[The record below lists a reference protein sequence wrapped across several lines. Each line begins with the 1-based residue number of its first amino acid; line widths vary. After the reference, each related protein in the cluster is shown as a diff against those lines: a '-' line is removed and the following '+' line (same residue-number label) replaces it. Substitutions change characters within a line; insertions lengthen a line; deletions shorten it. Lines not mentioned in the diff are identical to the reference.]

1 MKKLN
6 IGIFLSLLLMV
17 GLCSCGEQKSNTK
30 LVLNEVL
37 IENESNF
44 QDDYGVHSA
53 WIEIF
58 NRSFGSADLAGCL
71 LKVSSQP
78 GDTATYFIPKGDVLT
93 LIKPRQHALFWA
105 DGEPNRGT
113 FHTNFT
119 LNAATNNWIG
129 LYDSGK
135 KLLDQIIVPAGTLQA
150 NQSYARVSDA
160 ANEWEVKGS
169 SADKYVT
176 PSTNNKT
183 INSNAKMEK
192 FEEHDSVGIGM
203 SISAMSVVFVGLLL
217 LFIAFKV
224 IGRISVNLSK
234 RNAMKVKGITD
245 KQEAKEKK
253 LGEAPGE
260 VFAAIAMAMHEM
272 QSDVHDVEETVLTI
286 TRVKRSYS
294 PWSSKIYTLRET
306 PHKSKSPIKDKTM
319 KEYKYKING
328 NIYKVAIGDIED
340 NIAHVEVNGT
350 PYKVEMEKAPKAV
363 VKPVVR
369 PASTSPAPAPT
380 TVVKPAATSTGKSG
394 VKSPLPGVI
403 LDIKV
408 NVGDTVKRGKPSLSL
423 KL

>member
-93 LIKPRQHALFWA
+93 LVKPRQHALFWA

-119 LNAATNNWIG
+119 LNAATDNWIG

-183 INSNAKMEK
+183 INSHAKMEK
-192 FEEHDSVGIGM
+192 FEEHDGSGIGM
-203 SISAMSVVFVGLLL
+203 AISAMSVVFCGLLL
-217 LFIAFKV
+217 LFILFKCV
-224 IGRISVNLSK
+224 GKISVNLSK

-286 TRVKRSYS
+286 T
-294 PWSSKIYTLRET
+294 
-306 PHKSKSPIKDKTM
+306 
-319 KEYKYKING
+319 
-328 NIYKVAIGDIED
+328 
-340 NIAHVEVNGT
+340 
-350 PYKVEMEKAPKAV
+350 
-363 VKPVVR
+363 
-369 PASTSPAPAPT
+369 
-380 TVVKPAATSTGKSG
+380 
-394 VKSPLPGVI
+394 
-403 LDIKV
+403 
-408 NVGDTVKRGKPSLSL
+408 LSL
-423 KL
+423 IHI